1 MGRRRRWP
9 EFVILSVRQQA
20 RIPDAMGHG
29 PIAPTTPALRKRPPR
44 EELQRE
50 TPQIL
55 VYACVLHSKS
65 AGLAL
70 GLSME
75 RRTLSQ
81 SKQRRSRT
89 RGGYLAGNLET
100 LLLLRFATH
109 MLVPSKT
116 I

>member
-1 MGRRRRWP
+1 
-9 EFVILSVRQQA
+9 
-20 RIPDAMGHG
+20 
-29 PIAPTTPALRKRPPR
+29 
-44 EELQRE
+44 
-50 TPQIL
+50 
-55 VYACVLHSKS
+55 
-65 AGLAL
+65 
-70 GLSME
+70 ME

-116 I
+116 IAIGEAPIGKVPRDAPSLGRSLFTLLLPAFATQMLIPSKAMADGPPPTA